1 MTTDPDRKNLRASD
15 ADRESVAALL
25 HQASGEGR
33 ISFAELDDR
42 LAKVYAATTYGE
54 LEPLIDD
61 LPMGLPTL
69 GRQEPDT
76 VRLTATVN
84 DVRREGRW
92 KVPRHII
99 AKTEMGNI
107 HLDFTEAV
115 LPVGEVLVEVESKS
129 GGVVVIV
136 PDGVP
141 VNAEGVGQ
149 DTGAVTND
157 VADDTLGLSRIRVIG
172 HSGMGDVTI
181 RRPRRRWRLFGR
193 R

>member
-1 MTTDPDRKNLRASD
+1 MSTDPERKNLRASD
-15 ADRESVAALL
+15 ADRESVAGLL

-33 ISFAELDDR
+33 ISFGELEDR
-42 LAKVYAATTYGE
+42 LTKVYAAQTYGE
-54 LEPLIDD
+54 LEPLIAD
-61 LPMGLPTL
+61 LPMGLPSL
-69 GRQEPDT
+69 GRKEPDT
-76 VRLTATVN
+76 IRLTATVN

-129 GGVVVIV
+129 GGVVVVV

-141 VNAEGVGQ
+141 VNAEGIGVDSGSVSN
-149 DTGAVTND
+149 AVTD
-157 VADDTLGLSRIRVIG
+157 ETLGLSRIRVIG
-172 HSGMGDVTI
+172 HSGMGDVVI
-181 RRPRRRWRLFGR
+181 RRPRRRWKLFGR